1 MYLGSEEA
9 LAEGIEMKDGPT
21 PHDGKKFTILV
32 ANHTNKDITIRKG
45 TPMGRVEPYEH
56 MTVDQKAR
64 VRLTQEGDEDPATV
78 EEQKKA
84 INSMKLGEN
93 VTDEQRQVLRDIAWE
108 YRLVFPTSKRPY
120 GDVKGVTHVID
131 VQGAKPIKL
140 NPTRTSWKGREFIS
154 KHVQE
159 MLDQG
164 VIEPSDAAWSFPVV
178 LAAKKNPDGSVGT
191 RFCINYIKLN
201 AVTKKNNYPLPN
213 PDELLDK
220 CAGMEYY
227 GKMHV
232 DKITA
237 KARRKGVFAYID
249 DIIFFG
255 RTFEKLKEAFRA
267 TLDCLLEAGFTIKPS
282 KCEVGTDKLPFL
294 GHVLS
299 KAGVQTDDEKVAA
312 IAQHQPPRTER
323 QLRSF
328 LGLANYYRKFI
339 RNYAQRTSKMY
350 ELLRKTNSIRT
361 DWTDDHTAK
370 FNGIKEALTTAPVLA
385 KFDPTNKTVIECN
398 ASGAGLGAVLSQDGH
413 PVAFAS
419 RVLHGAEKNYGVTEW
434 ECLAVVWAVQK
445 FKHFIDHGP
454 FTVRTDHRAL
464 QNRMRCESNRPGI
477 NPRLT
482 RWALALQELD
492 QVPNFEDFKD
502 EIKIRSLRV
511 QRHEMKEKSR
521 RHPDLILEP
530 GGWTDEAKVRSLRVA
545 AEWRQTTN
553 MCRPVP
559 KVTPLPG
566 CKVISDWND
575 LSTPYVR
582 VINVVVPDGPGS
594 QGEPRVG
601 TAKVRTT
608 EVNGPEAPGSQG
620 EPEDEEEKPMESNK
634 ELRRLQLRD
643 PHLRKKID
651 ELENQ
656 DQLDH
661 KSPLLEHYQMS
672 VGLLYRLTTHNT
684 KLERR
689 FVVPLFMRKG
699 IIRALHDGKTG
710 NHFGRV
716 KTLEAAKLRYY
727 WDRMLSDIHDYV
739 DNCPRCTLVNKP
751 RTKPPGKLQKM
762 EVGEP
767 WFRIYA
773 DFKGPLPRTES
784 KGYQYIAVVTDQF
797 TKFTIAQATKTNS
810 AKEFEKFFVEDV
822 VLKYG
827 IPTHLHTDQGSHFT
841 AKTFAKVAR
850 IFGIEHTFGTAYHPE
865 GQGQVEHSMQTIWD
879 GIRKECDA
887 KDGHRWHRN
896 LQYVVCGINRAKHA
910 TTGFS
915 PYYMLYGREMTIPQ
929 DVITGTNAPEHYTD
943 KEQYIRRM
951 KERLQRAH
959 DIAKTNIDEAFQ
971 KAAELYNKKKSVP
984 DFQKRDLVLVE
995 YLNKDPTRKERYD
1008 GVWTMQA
1015 SSEQQASADHPIF
1028 WKSVPDF
1035 QKRDL
1040 VLVEYLNK
1048 DPTRK
1053 ERYDGVWTVL
1063 DYTGPNNLWLRNV
1076 ETAKEDVVAVDR
1088 CKHHPSNKR
1097 RRITRSYGQKKAEVT
1112 PGNSPAT
1119 VPYPHEGQPARN
1131 TRVRKANPAEE
1142 KPKEPPKEPQKLD
1155 LTPVQDPNK
1164 GSPDKLSPV
1173 EPPRPKGKRGRP
1185 RKKPPSDFETPA
1197 LQELQKQ
1204 AVIEDEPEAVPEK
1217 PKDLAGSSEANPEK
1231 SVDLAVEPEATLTKP
1246 KEPKAPKEK
1255 PVKAK
1260 KPVKKRPDTPV
1271 PAVSTDKAVEPPAPK
1286 RKYGTVKKPRLTA
1299 QEVLEEAQVAEDE
1312 AHKDIL
1318 DRIAEGR
1325 PEPVKST
1332 KPTKKPKTSKP
1343 TTPQT

>member
-1 MYLGSEEA
+1 
-9 LAEGIEMKDGPT
+9 
-21 PHDGKKFTILV
+21 
-32 ANHTNKDITIRKG
+32 
-45 TPMGRVEPYEH
+45 
-56 MTVDQKAR
+56 
-64 VRLTQEGDEDPATV
+64 
-78 EEQKKA
+78 
-84 INSMKLGEN
+84 
-93 VTDEQRQVLRDIAWE
+93 
-108 YRLVFPTSKRPY
+108 
-120 GDVKGVTHVID
+120 
-131 VQGAKPIKL
+131 
-140 NPTRTSWKGREFIS
+140 
-154 KHVQE
+154 
-159 MLDQG
+159 
-164 VIEPSDAAWSFPVV
+164 
-178 LAAKKNPDGSVGT
+178 
-191 RFCINYIKLN
+191 
-201 AVTKKNNYPLPN
+201 
-213 PDELLDK
+213 
-220 CAGMEYY
+220 
-227 GKMHV
+227 
-232 DKITA
+232 
-237 KARRKGVFAYID
+237 
-249 DIIFFG
+249 
-255 RTFEKLKEAFRA
+255 
-267 TLDCLLEAGFTIKPS
+267 
-282 KCEVGTDKLPFL
+282 
-294 GHVLS
+294 
-299 KAGVQTDDEKVAA
+299 
-312 IAQHQPPRTER
+312 
-323 QLRSF
+323 
-328 LGLANYYRKFI
+328 
-339 RNYAQRTSKMY
+339 
-350 ELLRKTNSIRT
+350 
-361 DWTDDHTAK
+361 
-370 FNGIKEALTTAPVLA
+370 
-385 KFDPTNKTVIECN
+385 
-398 ASGAGLGAVLSQDGH
+398 
-413 PVAFAS
+413 
-419 RVLHGAEKNYGVTEW
+419 
-434 ECLAVVWAVQK
+434 
-445 FKHFIDHGP
+445 
-454 FTVRTDHRAL
+454 
-464 QNRMRCESNRPGI
+464 MR
-477 NPRLT
+477 
-482 RWALALQELD
+482 
-492 QVPNFEDFKD
+492 
-502 EIKIRSLRV
+502 
-511 QRHEMKEKSR
+511 
-521 RHPDLILEP
+521 
-530 GGWTDEAKVRSLRVA
+530 
-545 AEWRQTTN
+545 
-553 MCRPVP
+553 RPVP
-559 KVTPLPG
+559 KATPLPG

-582 VINVVVPDGPGS
+582 VINVVVPDDPGS
-594 QGEPRVG
+594 QGESRVE

-608 EVNGPEAPGSQG
+608 EVNGPEVPGSQG
-620 EPEDEEEKPMESNK
+620 EPEDEEEEKPMESNK
-634 ELRRLQLRD
+634 ELGRLQLRD

-672 VGLLYRLTTHNT
+672 GGLLYRLTTHNT

-739 DNCPRCTLVNKP
+739 DNCPRCTLVTKP

-797 TKFTIAQATKTNS
+797 TKFTIARATKTNS

-827 IPTHLHTDQGSHFT
+827 MPTHLHTDQGSHFT

-865 GQGQVEHSMQTIWD
+865 GQGQVERSMQTIWD

-951 KERLQRAH
+951 KERLRRAH

-971 KAAELYNKKKSVP
+971 KAAELYNKKKSIP

-995 YLNKDPTRKERYD
+995 YP
-1008 GVWTMQA
+1008 
-1015 SSEQQASADHPIF
+1015 
-1028 WKSVPDF
+1028 
-1035 QKRDL
+1035 
-1040 VLVEYLNK
+1040 NK

-1063 DYTGPNNLWLRNV
+1063 NYKGPNNLWLRNV
-1076 ETAKEDVVAVDR
+1076 ETGKEDVVAVDR

-1097 RRITRSYGQKKAEVT
+1097 RRITRSYGQKKSEVS
-1112 PGNSPAT
+1112 PGNNLAT

-1131 TRVRKANPAEE
+1131 TRARKANSTEK
-1142 KPKEPPKEPQKLD
+1142 KPKEPTKEPQKPD
-1155 LTPVQDPNK
+1155 LTSVQDPNK
-1164 GSPDKLSPV
+1164 GPSDKLSPV
-1173 EPPRPKGKRGRP
+1173 EPSKPKGKRGRP

-1204 AVIEDEPEAVPEK
+1204 AVIEDEPEAIPEK
-1217 PKDLAGSSEANPEK
+1217 PKDLAGSSEANPKK
-1231 SVDLAVEPEATLTKP
+1231 SVDLAAKPEATLTKP
-1246 KEPKAPKEK
+1246 EKLKVPKEK
-1255 PVKAK
+1255 PVKAT

-1271 PAVSTDKAVEPPAPK
+1271 PTIPTDKTVEPSAPK
-1286 RKYGTVKKPRLTA
+1286 RKYGTVKKPKLTA

-1325 PEPVKST
+1325 AEPVKST